1 LLGVVEDDRG
11 EFTRFYVQSRDN
23 CLRAVV
29 ARTADRVLA
38 EDLVAES
45 FARAWASWP
54 KIRRHPAPQAWV
66 VRTALNAR
74 VSWWRKHRREVP
86 LAEQDRPTAST
97 EDSVDPAFVRALN
110 GLPARQREVFTLRIL
125 LDLDT
130 ATTAQ
135 ALGIAPGTVMSHLSR
150 AISAMR
156 RALLP
161 SEGTPTHVET
171 THE

>member
-1 LLGVVEDDRG
+1 VVADDRG
-11 EFTRFYVQSRDN
+11 EFTRFYERNRDS

-54 KIRRHPAPQAWV
+54 KIRRHAAPQAWV

-74 VSWWRKHRREVP
+74 VSLWRKHRREVP
-86 LAEQDRPTAST
+86 LSDLDQPVAIT
-97 EDSVDPAFVRALN
+97 EESVDPALVQALS
-110 GLPARQREVFTLRIL
+110 GLPARQREVFTLRVL

-130 ATTAQ
+130 DTTARV
-135 ALGIAPGTVMSHLSR
+135 LGIAPGTVMSHLSR
-150 AISAMR
+150 AVAAMR
-156 RALLP
+156 RLVP
-161 SEGTPTHVET
+161 PPEGAPTQMET
-171 THE
+171 NHE